1 MSKQRALLGTAHSS
15 LLCEVV
21 DGALLIRHWGAPL
34 TGDIA
39 HVELAQRPSIAN
51 SAFDQSQSGGI
62 MRESSRGFLGRP
74 TLSGHRNGSAWS
86 TKFEVT
92 DFHHRGEG
100 VAVTL
105 RDLHA
110 ELEIVISLELDS
122 FGVLT
127 QNAAIKNLGNS
138 PYSLDEFIHWL
149 PLPQEANQTLDFAGR
164 WSNERNPQ
172 RRDIAT
178 GTWIRDSREG
188 RSGHNFSIAD
198 IALTSLTTFQHG
210 QAWATSIAWS
220 GNSQYLVERLWNGEQ
235 SIGAGEI
242 EKNWAHAPNPVFM
255 LDSHGIVVLSSHA
268 AYLYT
273 ASRSL
278 SDGER
283 RYLHSARQ
291 YGKSPSGGEKP
302 FLPTP
307 WNIQQP
313 AGASYR
319 LLSTAM
325 EGHKQDYLLRE
336 EYLPEFDWTLMVT
349 ANLAPA
355 EQGRWVAITIAILS
369 SAALLFGALF
379 WRQRERRVLDL
390 RKSRRELEARVRERT
405 QDLAERDAFRKA
417 MEDSL
422 LVGMRARDL
431 EGRVTYLN
439 PALCDITGYSAQDLL
454 GRLPPYPY
462 WHPEEFEKHWHDND
476 LALKGEAAPTGY
488 ESRFRHRLGHDIY
501 VMVYTAPLIDTAG
514 KHSGWMSSMVDI
526 TPQKKAEEAQRTQA
540 TKMQSTARLAIVGEM
555 ASTLAHE
562 LGNPLMAITSDASTS
577 RIYANRGQHE
587 LLLEALG
594 NISAQAQRAAEIVRR
609 IRGFV
614 RQNTAGFQAC
624 DVNALVSNVLSLLRP
639 ELRHQRAAA
648 VVSLA
653 EGLPLIRVDQLL
665 LEQVI
670 LNLIVNAVQAMQE
683 KAAVDKVV
691 EIETGR
697 LDDSIF
703 IRVSDRGV
711 GISSEVAEHM
721 FAPFFTTKPEGLGLG
736 LNICRTTVES
746 HRGRLVFENRLIG
759 GAVFTIYLP
768 IAP

>member
-1 MSKQRALLGTAHSS
+1 MRRMPHRLRRAGWVFAAIPWLVSLFWLGEWAYQREIRVLLEEARGTLEVQSLSLRGVVGRYKHIPHTSAQQDGILALLQSPNSQQLIENTDTYLNATNRRVGAEAIYLMDVNGRCISSSNWNEEKPFKGDDYSFRPYFKQARAGGLGTDYA
-15 LLCEVV
+15 V
-21 DGALLIRHWGAPL
+21 GTT
-34 TGDIA
+34 TGLPGLFYASPVQYGDAI
-39 HVELAQRPSIAN
+39 
-51 SAFDQSQSGGI
+51 
-62 MRESSRGFLGRP
+62 LGVM
-74 TLSGHRNGSAWS
+74 AI
-86 TKFEVT
+86 KV
-92 DFHHRGEG
+92 
-100 VAVTL
+100 
-105 RDLHA
+105 
-110 ELEIVISLELDS
+110 
-122 FGVLT
+122 VLT
-127 QNAAIKNLGNS
+127 
-138 PYSLDEFIHWL
+138 
-149 PLPQEANQTLDFAGR
+149 
-164 WSNERNPQ
+164 
-172 RRDIAT
+172 
-178 GTWIRDSREG
+178 
-188 RSGHNFSIAD
+188 
-198 IALTSLTTFQHG
+198 
-210 QAWATSIAWS
+210 
-220 GNSQYLVERLWNGEQ
+220 
-235 SIGAGEI
+235 EI